1 MKIHQNAKE
10 AAERVAAAELR
21 VAELRA
27 EAERGAQLQHSLEE
41 ELARQRAATA
51 AAHEASCAASELLA
65 RLSRAEFARLQRDE
79 ADALASFGLDAA
91 ELLRIEERIPNP
103 NPNPNLTSPNPNPNP
118 NPNPS

>member
-27 EAERGAQLQHSLEE
+27 EAERGAKLQHSLEE

-51 AAHEASCAASELLA
+51 AAHEAASELLA
-65 RLSRAEFARLQRDE
+65 RLPRAEFARLQRDE
-79 ADALASFGLDAA
+79 ADAVASFGFDAA